1 MKAIYNSPA
10 STSVRLRTEGMMAS
24 SLTIGGSEDETTG
37 ETNKVST
44 ETQVLSNDR
53 KNSSSGVWKWMDD

>member
-10 STSVRLRTEGMMAS
+10 STSVRLRTEGMMAMS
-24 SLTIGGSEDETTG
+24 MHIGGSEDETTG
-37 ETNKVST
+37 ETNHVHT
-44 ETQVLSNDR
+44 ETQILSNDR

>member
-1 MKAIYNSPA
+1 MA
-10 STSVRLRTEGMMAS
+10 VRLRTEGMMAS

-37 ETNKVST
+37 ETNRVNT
-44 ETQVLSNDR
+44 ENQVLSNDR